1 VIGLNADC
9 VVSGGGS
16 SRLESPYWVTP
27 LAGLK
32 AKLGDD
38 VDVVYEP
45 GYDNRVDPKAIA
57 SEQFT
62 HPDGVTH
69 GLKAEY
75 FNALDFDGQPVF
87 ERVDANVDHWW
98 VGVSPEQGVVSE
110 KQYCV
115 RWTGTF
121 TAPDTGE
128 TEFRLKNTG
137 YAKVWLDG
145 ELLIENGPG
154 VVPHNVIDTD
164 KIIVHQTIKLE
175 KGKEYKFK
183 ATFVSGEA
191 NPFAWI
197 QFSYLP
203 PLGVEGD
210 LVGRAVKLAKSS
222 DAAVIIAGW
231 PDSYES
237 EGRDRPDMKLTG
249 AQEPL
254 IRAVAQANPNT
265 VVVLN
270 VGAPVTMP
278 WIEAVDAVVLA
289 YYPGQEGGHALADLL
304 FGDVNP
310 SGKLTVTFP
319 KRLEDNP
326 AFMHYPGG
334 KDVHYGERF
343 YVGYRYYDTKL
354 IEPLFPFGHG
364 LSYTEFNYSE
374 LALPQTV
381 KKGEKFQVMVT
392 VENTGEVFG
401 QEVIQLYIRD
411 IETSVLRPLKE
422 LKGFE
427 KLGLAPGESKIVT
440 FDLDTRALSY
450 FDDHVHQWVAKKGMF
465 EVLVGASSKDIR
477 LRGIFELE

>member
-1 VIGLNADC
+1 
-9 VVSGGGS
+9 
-16 SRLESPYWVTP
+16 
-27 LAGLK
+27 
-32 AKLGDD
+32 
-38 VDVVYEP
+38 
-45 GYDNRVDPKAIA
+45 
-57 SEQFT
+57 
-62 HPDGVTH
+62 
-69 GLKAEY
+69 
-75 FNALDFDGQPVF
+75 
-87 ERVDANVDHWW
+87 
-98 VGVSPEQGVVSE
+98 
-110 KQYCV
+110 
-115 RWTGTF
+115 
-121 TAPDTGE
+121 
-128 TEFRLKNTG
+128 
-137 YAKVWLDG
+137 
-145 ELLIENGPG
+145 
-154 VVPHNVIDTD
+154 
-164 KIIVHQTIKLE
+164 
-175 KGKEYKFK
+175 
-183 ATFVSGEA
+183 
-191 NPFAWI
+191 
-197 QFSYLP
+197 
-203 PLGVEGD
+203 
-210 LVGRAVKLAKSS
+210 
-222 DAAVIIAGW
+222 
-231 PDSYES
+231 
-237 EGRDRPDMKLTG
+237 MKLTG

-326 AFMHYPGG
+326 AYIHYPGG

-392 VENTGEVFG
+392 IENTGEVFG

-465 EVLVGASSKDIR
+465 EVLVGASSSDIR